1 MRSGDGALSPLPE
14 SGNGRMSR
22 IEEAA
27 ARWPTPDTNPERPNL
42 GSNKVNGSKSIMEA
56 ALQIA
61 STWPTPISRDHR
73 SIEAGS
79 HTHAKNSR
87 PLSEFVG
94 LWATPRSSDAEK
106 GGPNQQFGADGIP
119 LPARVQTVIWLQK
132 FQELL
137 VGSAVVVPTYH
148 ESIPFLIVAP
158 TMRVPKIITGPAD
171 VMLATRAAVRCAAW
185 DFQFNHI
192 AMPGM
197 GTGCGQVRPDT
208 AVRAMRAG
216 IKAGLRDTP
225 RRPLNWRE
233 AQEWHFQLRG

>member
-1 MRSGDGALSPLPE
+1 MSDINSQRPALRISICDLNPLFVVEAHQPLME
-14 SGNGRMSR
+14 LPNV
-22 IEEAA
+22 IEVA
-27 ARWPTPDTNPERPNL
+27 
-42 GSNKVNGSKSIMEA
+42 
-56 ALQIA
+56 
-61 STWPTPISRDHR
+61 HR
-73 SIEAGS
+73 SILDRPVDAVVS
-79 HTHAKNSR
+79 PANS
-87 PLSEFVG
+87 FGFMDGGVD
-94 LWATPRSSDAEK
+94 WAYL
-106 GGPNQQFGADGIP
+106 QFFGME
-119 LPARVQTVIWLQK
+119 LQTRVQMVIRLEK

-158 TMRVPKIITGPAD
+158 TMRVPKIITDPAD

-185 DFQFNHI
+185 DFRFKHI

-197 GTGCGQVRPDT
+197 GTGCGQVRPDI

-225 RRPLNWRE
+225 RRPLSWRE